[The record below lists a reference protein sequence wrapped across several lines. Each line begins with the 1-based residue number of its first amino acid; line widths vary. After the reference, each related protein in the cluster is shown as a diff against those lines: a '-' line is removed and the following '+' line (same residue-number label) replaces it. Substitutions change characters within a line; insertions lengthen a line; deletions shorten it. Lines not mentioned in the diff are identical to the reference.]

1 MTLMHDLSGRRS
13 DRPASESLDEWSMRT
28 QREEEEEEEEEAS
41 SSLSRHEGDGGEES
55 FA

>member
-13 DRPASESLDEWSMRT
+13 DGPASESLDEWSMRT
-28 QREEEEEEEEEAS
+28 QREEEEEEEEAS
-41 SSLSRHEGDGGEES
+41 LLSSRHEGDGGEES